1 MAEVRRPVY
10 RGSQMVRALWFDT
23 ALLGEA
29 QARRRL
35 LDQWDLGARAWRL
48 HGGYLLEWPRARRL
62 QCERAPGLPFCDQD
76 GILVSAPLLAQER
89 AGIAPGTA
97 VLVLGASV
105 HAQALDTALRV
116 DPSEWLDLSGVTLC
130 VASAMPAL
138 PLDGFVQSVPAP
150 APDVRALLGDA
161 VPPPSARRADFLRQV
176 QQGQQG
182 RRGGAA
188 MAAGL
193 AGRMLG
199 VTALVAAAGLA
210 GMGGLAPAAAALL
223 PRGTTS
229 GMGGAGKA
237 GGHGAA
243 GSAGPGPLA
252 SFLRERLA
260 RLALLTRVSTL
271 LGWRQASYLR
281 KMVRQFEDGDL
292 HEALRHAIPLDRPS
306 TGEHAA
312 LGVPG
317 RRHALD
323 ITGPN
328 AGAGAI
334 GMTQELIQYLRETY
348 QRSFERLDQAGRIDE
363 AVFVLAELMHRHQEA
378 VDYLERK
385 GRPAQAAQL
394 AETLALL
401 PALIVRLHCMAGNAT
416 RAVQVAR
423 LHGGFAEAVAELE
436 RRRHAAAPGLRLE
449 WAQDLA
455 ARGDLA
461 EAALAVWPLQD
472 ERGRAL
478 AWLQAAAQAGGV
490 LGVQGLVYQLALDPG
505 LLRTSAAAIRDLL
518 HGQDEE
524 AGRQRLRAC
533 NCLLKLDTHNPA
545 TRRLAAELWRRL
557 LADQAAG
564 RPGVP
569 SAQLNQ
575 LLALAADPVLAE
587 DVPNSGPPP
596 CPAPVPLAQRSAPL
610 QLSFGERGLLAI
622 EDVRRLPDGGWLL
635 ALGEAGIALARA
647 DGSEVLRFPLPAHQ
661 LVLAHNGR
669 HALALARREGALRVS
684 RIDLLQRNAADWF
697 SAKLDFWAHDY
708 DGAGWSVVADERLMV
723 LDTAAAGQSVLWQVR
738 DLPGPIVGFR
748 RQDGREALLM
758 TVDGMLEQWRYAL
771 PQRRLLGRERC
782 SVDPSVA
789 AALPDCAR
797 DLPVTLRFLDEDAG
811 KSTAVLG
818 VRIHAQQEGLIELR
832 WNGQRPRVSIHGDL
846 PLLRFEREDG
856 THCQLLARD
865 CTLLADVVLPDA
877 VEARATVQDG
887 HLLAWDR
894 RGRVLEVDIATGAVR
909 MVTFG

>member
-10 RGSQMVRALWFDT
+10 RGSQMVRALWFDA

-29 QARRRL
+29 EARRRL
-35 LDQWDLGARAWRL
+35 LDQWDIGARAWRL

-76 GILVSAPLLAQER
+76 GILASAPLLAPER
-89 AGIAPGTA
+89 AGIAPGAA

-105 HAQALDTALRV
+105 HAQALDAALRI
-116 DPSEWLDLSGVTLC
+116 DPSEWLDLSAVPLC
-130 VASAMPAL
+130 VASAMPAV
-138 PLDGFVQSVPAP
+138 PLEGFVQSVPAP

-161 VPPPSARRADFLRQV
+161 VPAPSVRRADFLRQV
-176 QQGQQG
+176 QQG
-182 RRGGAA
+182 RSGGAGTA
-188 MAAGL
+188 SRVLGAAAVIAVAGL
-193 AGRMLG
+193 AGAAG
-199 VTALVAAAGLA
+199 VAAAA
-210 GMGGLAPAAAALL
+210 VAALL
-223 PRGTTS
+223 PRGAGI
-229 GMGGAGKA
+229 GMGGFGKT

-252 SFLRERLA
+252 SFLHERLA
-260 RLALLTRVSTL
+260 RLALLTRVSRL

-292 HEALRHAIPLDRPS
+292 HEALRHAIPLDHPS
-306 TGEHAA
+306 TGERAA

-317 RRHALD
+317 RRHSLD
-323 ITGPN
+323 IAGPN

-334 GMTQELIQYLRETY
+334 GMTQDLIQYLRETY
-348 QRSFERLDQAGRIDE
+348 QRSFERLDGAGRIDE

-385 GRPAQAAQL
+385 GRAAQAAQL

-401 PALIVRLHCMAGNAT
+401 PALIVRLHCMAGNAA

-478 AWLQAAAQAGGV
+478 GWLQAAAQAGGV
-490 LGVQGLVYQLALDPG
+490 LGVQGLVFRLALDPG

-524 AGRQRLRAC
+524 AGRQRVRAC
-533 NCLLKLDTHNPA
+533 GCLLKLDTHNPA

-569 SAQLNQ
+569 SAQLDQ
-575 LLALAADPVLAE
+575 LLALAADPVLAD
-587 DVPNSGPPP
+587 DVPKSGPPP
-596 CPAPVPLAQRSAPL
+596 CPALPSLLERSEPLR
-610 QLSFGERGLLAI
+610 LSFGERGLLAI
-622 EDVRRLPDGGWLL
+622 EDARRLPDGGWLL

-647 DGSEVLRFPLPAHQ
+647 DGSEVLRFPIPAHH

-684 RIDLLQRNAADWF
+684 RIDLLQRKAADWF
-697 SAKLDFWAHDY
+697 SAQLTFWAHDY

-782 SVDPSVA
+782 SVDPGVA

-797 DLPVTLRFLDEDAG
+797 DLPVLLRFLDEDAG
-811 KSTAVLG
+811 KGTAVLG
-818 VRIHAQQEGLIELR
+818 VGIHAQQEGLIELR
-832 WNGQRPRVSIHGDL
+832 WTGQRPRVSVHGDL
-846 PLLRFEREDG
+846 PLLRFELEDG
-856 THCQLLARD
+856 AHCQLFARD

-877 VEARATVQDG
+877 VQARATIQDG
-887 HLLAWDR
+887 YLLAWDR
-894 RGRVLEVDIATGAVR
+894 RGRVLEVDIATAAVR